1 MILQVQDI
9 LKDAM
14 GLIGV
19 IEIDETPSASD
30 MSLALRVCNMML
42 DRWSSQ
48 RLMLRSETEITF
60 TLTGGKAEYTIG
72 PVGCDITTPR
82 ILSVQ
87 SGYVTDAQTDHP
99 IEIITRTL
107 YDTMEDKNV
116 STSRPIYVAFE
127 AGAAQQAVPKGTLF
141 FYYTP
146 DKNYPVLLQCDTYL
160 NEFVNFTDTVTF
172 EPAYYECIVY
182 NLAVRL
188 FRFYNTAKMQIPP
201 DIVMIAN
208 NSLSNIKTLNN
219 SPIIAAIEVPGKMTR
234 YNIYTD
240 NPN

>member
-19 IEIDETPSASD
+19 IEIDETPSSSD
-30 MSLALRVCNMML
+30 MNLALRVCNMML

-48 RLMLRSETEITF
+48 HLMLRSETEITF
-60 TLTGGKAEYTIG
+60 TVTGGKAEYTIG
-72 PVGCDITTPR
+72 PTSSDITAPR
-82 ILSVQ
+82 ILSVH

-99 IEIITRTL
+99 IEIITRAV
-107 YDTMEDKNV
+107 YDNMQDKNI
-116 STSRPIYVAFE
+116 SQSRPIYVAFE
-127 AGAAQQAVPKGTLF
+127 AGSAQQTVPKGTLF

-146 DKNYPVLLQCDTYL
+146 DKSYPVLLQCDTYL

-182 NLAVRL
+182 NLALRL
-188 FRFYNTAKMQIPP
+188 FRFYNSAKMPVP
-201 DIVMIAN
+201 ADIVMIAN

-219 SPIIAAIEVPGKMTR
+219 SPVLASIEVPGKLTR